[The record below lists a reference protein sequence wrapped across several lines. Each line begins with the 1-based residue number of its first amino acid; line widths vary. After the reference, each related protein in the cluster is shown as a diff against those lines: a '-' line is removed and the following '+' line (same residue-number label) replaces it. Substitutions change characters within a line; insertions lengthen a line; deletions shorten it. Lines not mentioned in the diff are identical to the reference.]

1 LRTTDENNKPKRIEL
16 RKQLGWA
23 PAGTTPIVVNN
34 DSLVDHYAVTLMVG
48 FHAPNSQ
55 QLPIFLDFRNDGMNT
70 SGDFFSFVVGAV
82 RLGFLVSGDVVVCDN
97 AKVHTA
103 PMMTMHLKA
112 FLDPLNI
119 FLLYLPTYS
128 PELNPCELV
137 FATVKNGIRNHR
149 DSTKTWLNEIRDRFT
164 AITSNEM
171 FAMYRHCLDQ

>member
-1 LRTTDENNKPKRIEL
+1 LLVLLFDNFSAQSEL
-16 RKQLGWA
+16 RKQRGWA

-48 FHAPNSQ
+48 FHAPPSQ
-55 QLPIFLDFRNDGMNT
+55 REPVFLDFRNDGMNT
-70 SGDFFSFVVGAV
+70 SCDFLSFVVGAV
-82 RLGFLVSGDVVVCDN
+82 RMGFLVSGDVLICDN

-103 PMMTMHLKA
+103 PLMTMHLKA
-112 FLDPLNI
+112 FLEPLNI

-137 FATVKNGIRNHR
+137 FANVKNDIRNHR
-149 DSTKTWLNEIRDRFT
+149 DSTKHWFNEIYDRFR
-164 AITSNEM
+164 AITQDEL